1 MKKYFMIWLR
11 FSLEVFLTIVL
22 FPTILTV
29 SGIWLIYCIIG
40 CDIMKVG
47 QKSGIKT
54 WFEYIKKG
62 IQMNKD
68 FIVNGL

>member
-1 MKKYFMIWLR
+1 MKKYFMICLR
-11 FSLEVFLTIVL
+11 FSLEVFLTIAL
-22 FPTILTV
+22 FPPILMV
-29 SGIWLIYCIIG
+29 SGIWLIQCLIG
-40 CDIMKVG
+40 CDIMKVREN
-47 QKSGIKT
+47 SVIKR

>member
-11 FSLEVFLTIVL
+11 FSLEVFLTITL

-29 SGIWLIYCIIG
+29 SGIWLIYCIIV
-40 CDIMKVG
+40 CDIMKVE
-47 QKSGIKT
+47 QKSGIKI
-54 WFEYIKKG
+54 WFEYLKKG

>member
-11 FSLEVFLTIVL
+11 FSLEVFLTIAL
-22 FPTILTV
+22 FPTIFTV
-29 SGIWLIYCIIG
+29 SGIWLIYCIMC

-54 WFEYIKKG
+54 WFEYLKKG

>member
-11 FSLEVFLTIVL
+11 FSLEVFLTISL
-22 FPTILTV
+22 FPIILAV

-40 CDIMKVG
+40 CDIMKICEE
-47 QKSGIKT
+47 SGIKI
-54 WFEYIKKG
+54 WFEYMKRG